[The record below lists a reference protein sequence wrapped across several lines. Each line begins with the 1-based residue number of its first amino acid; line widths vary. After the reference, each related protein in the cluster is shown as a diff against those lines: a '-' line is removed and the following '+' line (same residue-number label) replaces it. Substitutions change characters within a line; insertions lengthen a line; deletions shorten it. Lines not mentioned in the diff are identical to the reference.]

1 VNQIRI
7 KRIEET
13 EKIKDQIQKL
23 NLKIDKTEEDEKKIK
38 TLKQQKNMIFP
49 DLLRQVF
56 GDEILPKIQNA
67 NIDFKEINQLIGSLA
82 NFNRVKKEEIQEIS
96 ETTNQQLYEEFNRDV
111 YEEYEDEILSIIN
124 DLIQQFFI
132 DQGLGNQLNKE
143 ERRIYH
149 QRAWDMFLS
158 RHQEEIDKK
167 KIDIKKLS
175 EYLYTK

>member
-1 VNQIRI
+1 MNQIRI

-56 GDEILPKIQNA
+56 VDEILPTIQNA

-96 ETTNQQLYEEFNRDV
+96 ETTNQQLYKELNRDV
-111 YEEYEDEILSIIN
+111 YEEYEEEILSIID

-132 DQGLGNQLNKE
+132 DQELGNQLNKE